1 MLGILV
7 IEKTTEMALTSQL
20 QDSAL
25 IKLVLAGRADCFTVL
40 MDRHLATVKKRI
52 GTLVRNAAEAED
64 LLQEV
69 LLKVWLHLSTF
80 RSESSVRTWMTRI
93 AINEALQLFRR
104 EQHRRIAYGSFDF
117 DIFTAPCESPCQS
130 LTNLEKT
137 QTLRSAVATL
147 PANYRQ
153 VLILRDFEELS
164 EKETAHSLHLSLT
177 AVKTRLRRA
186 RLMLRARFPSANA
199 VAAGRVGNA
208 KNSRNNL

>member
-40 MDRHLATVKKRI
+40 MDRHLATLKKRI
-52 GTLVRNAAEAED
+52 GTLVRNATEADD

-80 RSESSVRTWMTRI
+80 RSESSFRTWITRI

-104 EQHRRIAYGSFDF
+104 EQRRRIAYGSYDF
-117 DIFTAPCESPCQS
+117 DSLASPRESPCQS
-130 LTNLEKT
+130 LVNLEKT

-147 PANYRQ
+147 PANYQQ

-164 EKETAHSLHLSLT
+164 EKETAHWLQLSLP

-186 RLMLRARFPSANA
+186 RLMLRARFRVANA
-199 VAAGRVGNA
+199 VTARRISKQ

>member
-1 MLGILV
+1 M
-7 IEKTTEMALTSQL
+7 TSQL
-20 QDSAL
+20 QDGAL
-25 IKLVLAGRADCFTVL
+25 IKLVLAGEADCFTVL

-69 LLKVWLHLSTF
+69 LLTVWLHLSTF
-80 RSESSVRTWMTRI
+80 RSESSFRTWMTRI

-104 EQHRRIAYGSFDF
+104 EQRRRMAYTSYDF
-117 DIFTAPCESPCQS
+117 DSFASPHESPCQS
-130 LTNLEKT
+130 LATLDKI

-164 EKETAHSLHLSLT
+164 EKETALSLHLSLT

-199 VAAGRVGNA
+199 VGASRID
-208 KNSRNNL
+208 KQTRNNL

>member
-20 QDSAL
+20 QDGAL
-25 IKLVLAGRADCFTVL
+25 IELVLAGQPDCFTVL

-69 LLKVWLHLSTF
+69 LLTVWLHLSTF
-80 RSESSVRTWMTRI
+80 RSESSFRTWITRI

-104 EQHRRIAYGSFDF
+104 EQRRRIAYGSFDF

-147 PANYRQ
+147 PANYQQ

-164 EKETAHSLHLSLT
+164 EKETAHWLQLSLP

-186 RLMLRARFPSANA
+186 RLMLRARFRVANA
-199 VAAGRVGNA
+199 VTARRISKQ

>member
-1 MLGILV
+1 MLGLLV
-7 IEKTTEMALTSQL
+7 IEKITDMALTSQL
-20 QDSAL
+20 QDGVL
-25 IKLVLAGRADCFTVL
+25 IELVLAGRADCFTVL
-40 MDRHLATVKKRI
+40 MDRHLATLKKRI
-52 GTLVRNAAEAED
+52 GTLVRNATEADD

-80 RSESSVRTWMTRI
+80 RSESSFRTWMTRI

-104 EQHRRIAYGSFDF
+104 EQRRRIAYGSYDF

-147 PANYRQ
+147 PANYQQ

-164 EKETAHSLHLSLT
+164 EKETAHSLQLSLPT
-177 AVKTRLRRA
+177 VKTRLRRA
-186 RLMLRARFPSANA
+186 RLMLRARFRVANG
-199 VAAGRVGNA
+199 VAARKIGKQ
-208 KNSRNNL
+208 KNSRNHL